1 LAEKI
6 GILAFQPISSKFNWK
21 VIVEMAKGKE
31 DFKFVANLLWIQ
43 FEDARCLS
51 ILNKQ
56 NLKKNSSFGV
66 PFIFY

>member
-31 DFKFVANLLWIQ
+31 DFKFVAKLKFWSTIHFLLM
-43 FEDARCLS
+43 EEESL
-51 ILNKQ
+51 
-56 NLKKNSSFGV
+56 
-66 PFIFY
+66 